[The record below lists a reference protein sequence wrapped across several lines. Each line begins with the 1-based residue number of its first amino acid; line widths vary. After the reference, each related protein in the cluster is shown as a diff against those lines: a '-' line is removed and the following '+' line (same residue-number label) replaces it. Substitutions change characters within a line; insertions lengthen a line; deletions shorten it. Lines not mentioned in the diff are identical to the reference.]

1 MPPEDIQMASIQSSP
16 SKKTFRVLDPT
27 APQSIA
33 TDGMADR
40 PDSLSGMRVGLL
52 RNNKLNSEP
61 LLDAIFDVLAER
73 FEVSQAIKVNKGDAS
88 RPAEPDL
95 LSDFSNEVDVA
106 LLANGD

>member
-1 MPPEDIQMASIQSSP
+1 MATESQE
-16 SKKTFRVLDPT
+16 KKFLVLDPT

-40 PDSLSGMRVGLL
+40 PDSLAGKTIGLL

-61 LLDAIFDVLAER
+61 LLDAIYDVLAER
-73 FEVSQAIKVNKGDAS
+73 FEVASVHKVNKGDAS
-88 RPAEPDL
+88 RPAEPEL